1 MREISSV
8 AMKKDAQDEVME
20 NATATVTAR
29 KGMEM
34 TAAKGGGAGWSSGI
48 RSIKGL
54 PIHFLG
60 WFACCRIDTGPSSLY
75 GNLEYL
81 VDSPNLATNERS

>member
-34 TAAKGGGAGWSSGI
+34 TAKGGGVQG
-48 RSIKGL
+48 GL
-54 PIHFLG
+54 
-60 WFACCRIDTGPSSLY
+60 
-75 GNLEYL
+75 
-81 VDSPNLATNERS
+81 LASDR